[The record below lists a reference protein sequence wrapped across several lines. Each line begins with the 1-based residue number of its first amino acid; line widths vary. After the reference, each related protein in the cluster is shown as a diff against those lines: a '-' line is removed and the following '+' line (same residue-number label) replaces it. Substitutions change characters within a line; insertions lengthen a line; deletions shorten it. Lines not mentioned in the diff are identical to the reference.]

1 MYWYLGEDYRESNE
15 LNADRPLLPLFT
27 DATQT
32 KMNCVANVVEAVHTR
47 SWTHHIPRLMIL
59 SNLANLAGVRPIE
72 FLDWMREQFIDA
84 SEWVMVPNVIGM
96 GLHAD
101 GGQMMTKPYVSGGAY
116 ISKMT
121 QFCKGCAYDP
131 KKRVGDNACPFT
143 TLYWD
148 YLDRHRERFGSNHRV
163 AQQVRGLDRLS
174 DLPETKVRAREVL
187 ELLAL
192 GRI

>member
-1 MYWYLGEDYRESNE
+1 MYWFLGEDYREN
-15 LNADRPLLPLFT
+15 NALEANRPLLPLFN
-27 DATQT
+27 DPVKTQ
-32 KMNCVANVVEAVHTR
+32 MRCVSSVVSDVQAR

-84 SEWVMVPNVIGM
+84 AEWVMVPNVIGM

-101 GGQMMTKPYVSGGAY
+101 GGRLMTKPYVSGGAY

-121 QFCKGCAYDP
+121 QFCKGCSYDS
-131 KKRVGDNACPFT
+131 KSRVGQNACPFT

-148 YLDRHRERFGSNHRV
+148 YLDRHRNTFASNFRI
-163 AQQVRGLDRLS
+163 AQQVRGLDRLK
-174 DLPETKVRAREVL
+174 DLPETRERAAQVL
-187 ELLAL
+187 HLLSEGL
-192 GRI
+192 I